1 MFSFSEGKYYSSWK
15 QKSALGITVAHE
27 PARTYI
33 STLCGQKREGVSHS
47 KNYIYIYIINIY

>member
-47 KNYIYIYIINIY
+47 KNYIYIYIYN